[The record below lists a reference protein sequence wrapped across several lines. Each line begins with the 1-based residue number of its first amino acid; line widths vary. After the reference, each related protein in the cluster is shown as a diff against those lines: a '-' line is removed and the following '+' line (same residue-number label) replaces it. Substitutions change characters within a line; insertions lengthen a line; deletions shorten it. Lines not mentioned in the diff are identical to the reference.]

1 MPHGVSHAG
10 RFAIDDFRA
19 HVGEKLA
26 AQRTGQELADPQ
38 GPMACQSAKTAFA
51 LIGFHGSE
59 RSFLDKSLVTRPMSK
74 QDAEILKSAFALPT
88 ETLPNR
94 LAKAAMT
101 EGLAD
106 AAGRPT
112 ERLHRLYDAW
122 GRGGAGLLI
131 TGNVIVDRDHL
142 ERPGNVVID
151 REPDLAMRSGLRAW
165 AKAARAQ
172 GAGLWMQIS
181 HAGRQT
187 QRLVNPTPAAPSAAP
202 LRLPGKN
209 FGMPRAMTEDDI
221 EAVIARFAIAAKA
234 AREEG
239 FSGVQIH
246 AAHGYLI
253 SQFLSPLANWRT
265 DAWGGSLENRSRL
278 LREIVKA
285 VRASA
290 GTDFTLAVKL
300 NAADFQRGGFGPEES
315 LQVMRWL
322 AADGV
327 HLIELSG
334 GTYEQPR
341 MAGMEGMTPPDLRGM
356 PASSRA
362 REAYF
367 QDFACEALRAAPMPM
382 MVTGGFRASAEMA
395 QAVRDDG
402 VALIGLGRPLCVDP
416 LAPAKL
422 LAGADSLD
430 RIEGRLRIGPGL
442 LGPKSPFKMVRAL
455 NGFGALYWCYQQLRR
470 MGEGQPPDRGLSVLA
485 ALKAEQAAQEAAMA
499 AIRAVRRPS

>member
-1 MPHGVSHAG
+1 
-10 RFAIDDFRA
+10 
-19 HVGEKLA
+19 
-26 AQRTGQELADPQ
+26 
-38 GPMACQSAKTAFA
+38 
-51 LIGFHGSE
+51 
-59 RSFLDKSLVTRPMSK
+59 
-74 QDAEILKSAFALPT
+74 
-88 ETLPNR
+88 
-94 LAKAAMT
+94 MT

-106 AAGRPT
+106 PVGRPT
-112 ERLHRLYDAW
+112 ERHQRLYDAW

-151 REPDLAMRSGLRAW
+151 KEPDAAMRSSLRAW
-165 AKAARAQ
+165 AKAARVQ

-187 QRLVNPTPAAPSAAP
+187 QRLVNPTPAAPSAVP
-202 LRLPGKN
+202 LGLPGKN
-209 FGMPRAMTEDDI
+209 FGMPRAMTEDEI
-221 EAVIARFAIAAKA
+221 TSVIARFAIAAKA

-253 SQFLSPLANWRT
+253 SQFLSPLANRRQ
-265 DAWGGSLENRSRL
+265 DAWGGSLENRARL
-278 LREIVKA
+278 LREVVKA
-285 VRASA
+285 VRAAA
-290 GTDFTLAVKL
+290 GTDFTVTVKL
-300 NAADFQRGGFGPEES
+300 NSADFQKGGFGPEDS

-322 AADGV
+322 AGDGV

-334 GTYEQPR
+334 GNYEQPR
-341 MAGMEGMTPPDLRGM
+341 MAGMEGLTRPDLRGM
-356 PASSRA
+356 PPSTQA

-367 QDFACEALRAAPMPM
+367 QDFAREALKASPMPL

-430 RIEGRLRIGPGL
+430 RFEQRLRIGPGL
-442 LGPKSPFKMVRAL
+442 LGPKSPFKTVKAL

-470 MGEGQPPDRGLSVLA
+470 MGEGQPPDVRLSVLS
-485 ALKAEQAAQEAAMA
+485 ALKAEQSAQEAAMA
-499 AIRAVRRPS
+499 ASRAERSGP

>member
-1 MPHGVSHAG
+1 MG
-10 RFAIDDFRA
+10 
-19 HVGEKLA
+19 
-26 AQRTGQELADPQ
+26 
-38 GPMACQSAKTAFA
+38 
-51 LIGFHGSE
+51 
-59 RSFLDKSLVTRPMSK
+59 RPMSK
-74 QDAEILKSAFALPT
+74 QDAEILKSPCALPA

-106 AAGRPT
+106 PLGRPT
-112 ERLHRLYDAW
+112 ERHQRLYDAW

-131 TGNVIVDRDHL
+131 TGNVIIDRDHL

-151 REPDLAMRSGLRAW
+151 REPDAAMRSSLRAW
-165 AKAARAQ
+165 AKAARVQ

-187 QRLVNPTPAAPSAAP
+187 QRLVNPTPAAPSAVP
-202 LRLPGKN
+202 LGLPGKN
-209 FGMPRAMTEDDI
+209 FGMPRAMTEDEI
-221 EAVIARFAIAAKA
+221 TSVIARFAIAAKA

-253 SQFLSPLANWRT
+253 SQFLSPLANRRQ
-265 DAWGGSLENRSRL
+265 DAWGGSLENRARL
-278 LREIVKA
+278 LREVVKA
-285 VRASA
+285 VRAAA
-290 GTDFTLAVKL
+290 GTDFTVTVKL
-300 NAADFQRGGFGPEES
+300 NSADFQKGGFGPEDS

-322 AADGV
+322 AGDGV

-341 MAGMEGMTPPDLRGM
+341 MAGMEGLTRPDLRGM
-356 PASSRA
+356 PPSTQA

-367 QDFACEALRAAPMPM
+367 QDFAREALKASPMPL

-430 RIEGRLRIGPGL
+430 RFEQRLRIGPGL
-442 LGPKSPFKMVRAL
+442 LGPKSPFKTVKAL

-470 MGEGQPPDRGLSVLA
+470 MGEGQPPDVRLSVLS
-485 ALKAEQAAQEAAMA
+485 ALKAEQSAQEAAMA
-499 AIRAVRRPS
+499 ASRAERSGP